1 MRVSFLLGIKNQSG
15 KAYTNQIRV
24 KITNREHANDFVLK
38 IICDQ
43 MVKKALENSEKFF
56 PLPFGSPAI
65 ELENVTSGHIR
76 AVLKFAD
83 FLAVRKRQRNLEVL
97 SEIRVFNH
105 ECESTQP
112 TAANST

>member
-1 MRVSFLLGIKNQSG
+1 
-15 KAYTNQIRV
+15 
-24 KITNREHANDFVLK
+24 
-38 IICDQ
+38 
-43 MVKKALENSEKFF
+43 MVKKRSKTPKMFF
-56 PLPFGSPAI
+56 PLPFGSTAI